1 MNPRGKNA
9 RADWMVFG
17 ISIVWIIFAV
27 VLQVILIIGGIL
39 FFNIHLRKQITKDTE
54 VKPEIDQAYREAER
68 TKGDDED
75 LG

>member
-1 MNPRGKNA
+1 
-9 RADWMVFG
+9 MVFG

-27 VLQVILIIGGIL
+27 VLQVVLIIGGIL
-39 FFNIHLRKQITKDTE
+39 FFNVHLRKQITKDTE

>member
-1 MNPRGKNA
+1 MNPHGKNA
-9 RADWMVFG
+9 RAAWMVFG

-27 VLQVILIIGGIL
+27 VLQVVLIIGGIL
-39 FFNIHLRKQITKDTE
+39 FFNVHLRKQITKDTE